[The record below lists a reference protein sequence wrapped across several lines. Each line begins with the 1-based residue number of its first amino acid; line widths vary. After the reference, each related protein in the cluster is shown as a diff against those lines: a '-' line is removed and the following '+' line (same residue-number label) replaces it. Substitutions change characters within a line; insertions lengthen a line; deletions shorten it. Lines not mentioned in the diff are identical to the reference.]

1 VPVDAAQAIRDTI
14 ARKRGEQALAFA
26 GEWRS
31 WDWVRSVC
39 AAADDAAGTA
49 GSVALIARNRPQ
61 HVAVMAGNL
70 AARRST
76 TMIHAAQGNEALARN
91 IRALNC
97 QETFCQAVFAD
108 AQDWSEQAL
117 GAAADIGAA
126 AIAIEDRPGGAR
138 IIQPGK
144 PRDQPEMLPD
154 FAFSLLSSGTTGA
167 PKNIPVSWATIN
179 AATSDAATTYA
190 GSGAEAPIIM
200 LHPLGNVAGLSY
212 VIPALVR
219 GQAIVLMEKFDACE
233 WACAVRQYRPVRSAL
248 PPAALRMVLDAGI
261 AHADLSSLTLV
272 AVGGARLEPELQD
285 AFEARYNI
293 PVLTAYGAT
302 EFGGVIATWPLSDYR
317 KLGKAKRGSC
327 GRAVANAEI
336 RIVDPVSGM
345 PLPPGEPGLLEAKVG
360 RIGPDWIR
368 TNDLA
373 SLDADGFLYAHGR
386 ADGAINRGG
395 FKIVPEVVAR
405 ALARHPAVSEATVV
419 GIGDDRLGEIPVAAV
434 ELLRGEAATGEALR
448 EWLRG
453 ELLAYQIPAE
463 IIIVAALPRNQS
475 MKVSLAEVRALLLS
489 PDSR

>member
-1 VPVDAAQAIRDTI
+1 MAVDVAQSVGDSI
-14 ARKRGEQALAFA
+14 ASMAGEQALAFS
-26 GEWRS
+26 GTWRG
-31 WDWVRSVC
+31 WDWVRNFC

-49 GSVALIARNRPQ
+49 RNVALVARNRPQ

-76 TMIHAAQGNEALARN
+76 TMLHAAQSAEALARN
-91 IRALNC
+91 IKALTC
-97 QETFCQAVFAD
+97 TAIFAD

-117 GAAADIGAA
+117 AAAAEIGAT
-126 AIAIEDRPGGAR
+126 AIAIKDRAGGVS
-138 IIQPGK
+138 IVQPGS
-144 PRDQPEMLPD
+144 PRDQPD
-154 FAFSLLSSGTTGA
+154 ASAGFAFSLLSSGTTGA
-167 PKNIPVSWATIN
+167 PKNIPVSWETLN
-179 AATSDAATTYA
+179 LAAGDAATTYA
-190 GSGAEAPIIM
+190 GSSAGAPILM
-200 LHPLGNVAGLSY
+200 LHPLGNIAGLSY
-212 VIPALVR
+212 VVPALVR
-219 GQAIVLMEKFDACE
+219 GQQIVLIEKFDARE
-233 WACAVRQYRPVRSAL
+233 WAHAVREYRPVRSAL
-248 PPAALRMVLDAGI
+248 PPAALRMVLDAEI
-261 AHADLSSLTLV
+261 APSDLTSLTLI

-302 EFGGVIATWPLSDYR
+302 EFGGVIATWPLADYR

-327 GRAVANAEI
+327 GRAVANVDI
-336 RIVDPVSGM
+336 RIVDSVSGM

-360 RIGPDWIR
+360 RIGPDWIH

-373 SLDADGFLYAHGR
+373 SLDSDGFLYAHGR

-395 FKIVPEVVAR
+395 FKVVPEVVAR
-405 ALARHPAVSEATVV
+405 TLARHPAVSEAAVV
-419 GIGDDRLGEIPVAAV
+419 GIADDRLGEIPVAAV
-434 ELLRGEAATGEALR
+434 ELVRGQSASGEDLR

-475 MKVSLAEVRALLLS
+475 MKVSLAEVRTLFPN